1 MKNKPLYYALFGLA
15 GLALIVMGWRAY
27 AASYRYQGSQ
37 IDPPVPAADF
47 TLTDQNGQAFTLS
60 DQRGK
65 LDLIF
70 FGYTNCPDVCP
81 ITLTTYARVRARL
94 GDQADNVR
102 FIFITVDPERDTTV
116 QIKTH
121 LAHFDPQIIGL
132 TGTRLELEP
141 VWKEYGVF
149 QSQHESA
156 DLAHYDVDHSS
167 RIYVVDA
174 QGNWRMTY
182 PAEMDWQ
189 AIVSDVQHML
199 KDKG

>member
-102 FIFITVDPERDTTV
+102 FIFITVDPERDTTG

-149 QSQHESA
+149 QSQRESA